1 MEITIVK
8 REPVRIIGM
17 KIETLLQDTREQRII
32 PTLQQSFNKRVNE
45 VVGSIGFPTTYG
57 IFIDP
62 PNYNPDTDLF
72 TWIAG
77 IEVSH
82 ETEPPIDMI
91 SYVIPK
97 GTYAV
102 LEYHGDIDNAG
113 SAYGELF
120 EWINDSAYEQAGS
133 FGFEMY
139 PKEYNAIER
148 KAASFLLHFPVK
160 SKIAKWYF

>member
-1 MEITIVK
+1 ME
-8 REPVRIIGM
+8 VRIVERESVRIVGV
-17 KIETLLQDTREQRII
+17 KIETLLQESKEQNII
-32 PTLQQSFNKRVNE
+32 PALQQSFNKRLNE
-45 VVGSIGFPTTYG
+45 VVGAIGFPTTYG

-77 IEVSH
+77 IEASP
-82 ETEPPIDMI
+82 EAEAPIDMI

-113 SAYGELF
+113 SAYGRLF
-120 EWINDSAYEQAGS
+120 DWVNDSEYEHEGS

-139 PKEYNAIER
+139 LKEYDALER
-148 KAASFLLHFPVK
+148 KSGSFLLHFPVK
-160 SKIAKWYF
+160 SKS

>member
-1 MEITIVK
+1 MEIKIVE
-8 REPVRIIGM
+8 RESVRIIGL
-17 KIETLLQDTREQRII
+17 KIETLLQDTRDQKII
-32 PTLQQSFNKRVNE
+32 PKLQQSFNKRLNE
-45 VVGSIGFPTTYG
+45 VAGAINLPTTYG

-77 IEVSH
+77 VEVSL
-82 ETEPPIDMI
+82 EAEPPIDMN
-91 SYVIPK
+91 SYEIPK

-120 EWINDSAYEQAGS
+120 DWIANSEYEQAGT
-133 FGFEMY
+133 FGFEKY
-139 PKEYNAIER
+139 PEEYNAYER
-148 KAASFLLHFPVK
+148 KAASFLLHFPVN
-160 SKIAKWYF
+160 SKISK